1 MATTGTMRVVLR
13 RNAVNQ
19 SPQETPERAWLPKHP
34 PVGAHGQRGAVCR
47 CAVRALGGFGG
58 RADSMSLGEQATAAP
73 AAGSTDRRHQQCCRR
88 ASLTPSAHEQAASC
102 HESTEHLRSERTRGS
117 GAGAHRGPVTACL
130 EQRRSHAR
138 SWRKPSIQVS
148 IPPVA
153 SIPQPS
159 EHICCENSAVRRSF
173 DTGSSTSHAEGRGR
187 QESVGTASLILR
199 RGGAKCSFI
208 Y

>member
-1 MATTGTMRVVLR
+1 MCCKGSCR
-13 RNAVNQ
+13 Q
-19 SPQETPERAWLPKHP
+19 
-34 PVGAHGQRGAVCR
+34 HG
-47 CAVRALGGFGG
+47 L
-58 RADSMSLGEQATAAP
+58 
-73 AAGSTDRRHQQCCRR
+73 RR
-88 ASLTPSAHEQAASC
+88 ASHSCISRRFDRLTAPALLAPSLVDAIGAQQASSC
-102 HESTEHLRSERTRGS
+102 HKSTEHLRSEHTGGS
-117 GAGAHRGPVTACL
+117 DADWHCGAVSSCL
-130 EQRRSHAR
+130 EERRSRTR
-138 SWRKPSIQVS
+138 SWRQPSSQVS

-199 RGGAKCSFI
+199 RGGAKWSFI